1 MAPTRG
7 SVWFGLFWAAAE
19 TCQGN
24 MVETKGWKHNDS
36 YFQLIIATK
45 KKSVCTLKSDRLW
58 SPTPSCIWNI
68 LQTHYSSESGRPLA
82 PRAELLSSDVFYLDE
97 YKNGLPGLN
106 VNLTSTSFSLDISEK
121 PDRYQEAD
129 RGSAF
134 LFHAIS
140 DGNSN

>member
-1 MAPTRG
+1 M
-7 SVWFGLFWAAAE
+7 
-19 TCQGN
+19 
-24 MVETKGWKHNDS
+24 D
-36 YFQLIIATK
+36 
-45 KKSVCTLKSDRLW
+45 
-58 SPTPSCIWNI
+58 
-68 LQTHYSSESGRPLA
+68 
-82 PRAELLSSDVFYLDE
+82 LLSSDVFYLDE

-134 LFHAIS
+134 LFHAIG

>member
-1 MAPTRG
+1 MHMKYSPDTLLQ
-7 SVWFGLFWAAAE
+7 WQWATSRT
-19 TCQGN
+19 TC
-24 MVETKGWKHNDS
+24 VD
-36 YFQLIIATK
+36 
-45 KKSVCTLKSDRLW
+45 
-58 SPTPSCIWNI
+58 
-68 LQTHYSSESGRPLA
+68 
-82 PRAELLSSDVFYLDE
+82 LLGSDVFYLDE

-106 VNLTSTSFSLDISEK
+106 VNLISTSFSLDISEK